1 VGGSEGTDGVLRVAV
16 QAGRTEP
23 VGQAV
28 GLEFGHDGAADPGQ
42 QVERQMGRPAVRRIV
57 TVVVLTVLVG
67 SCSGADNN
75 ETPGPATTQA
85 AATGQIGASFDVG
98 GHKLHLRCEGKGSSG
113 SPTVVYLHG
122 LGGDGSDVKS
132 INTPLAS
139 HARVCTYDRVN
150 VGRSDRVE
158 GRHSGT
164 DSVRDLHALLDAA
177 AVPGPYLL
185 VGFSFGGLLAIMY
198 AGTYPDQ
205 VMGLV
210 SLDGSLPTDDQVD
223 QLIHKDEREQVM
235 AEQEGNQE
243 SVDFYRTTDQAKAL
257 VAEIP
262 DVPVT
267 YLAARPV
274 ELPPNWPVKRM
285 QAFIRAKQVQFTK
298 AVPQG
303 RLVEVQSSHD
313 VDLEQ
318 PELVIKEI
326 NRILD
331 TA

>member
-1 VGGSEGTDGVLRVAV
+1 
-16 QAGRTEP
+16 
-23 VGQAV
+23 
-28 GLEFGHDGAADPGQ
+28 
-42 QVERQMGRPAVRRIV
+42 MRRIV
-57 TVVVLTVLVG
+57 LILVVAVLLG
-67 SCSGADNN
+67 SCSGASD
-75 ETPGPATTQA
+75 GATTPPPASSQA
-85 AATGQIGASFDVG
+85 AATGNINASFDVG
-98 GHKLHLRCEGKGSSG
+98 GHKLHLRCEGAGSPG

-122 LGGDGSDVKS
+122 LGGDGSDIKS

-139 HARVCTYDRVN
+139 QARVCTYDRVN
-150 VGRSDRVE
+150 VGRSDRVT
-158 GRHSGT
+158 GRHSGA
-164 DSVRDLHALLDAA
+164 DSVRDLHTLLDAA

-205 VMGLV
+205 VMGLA

-223 QLIHKDEREQVM
+223 QLIPAAERAQVM
-235 AEQEGNQE
+235 AEQERNQE

-257 VAEIP
+257 VAKVP

-274 ELPPNWPVKRM
+274 ELPPNWPVERM
-285 QAFIRAKQVQFTK
+285 RAFIAAKQVQFTTT
-298 AVPQG
+298 VPNG

-313 VDLEQ
+313 IDLDQ

-326 NRILD
+326 NRILE

>member
-1 VGGSEGTDGVLRVAV
+1 LL
-16 QAGRTEP
+16 GRE
-23 VGQAV
+23 Q
-28 GLEFGHDGAADPGQ
+28 
-42 QVERQMGRPAVRRIV
+42 ER
-57 TVVVLTVLVG
+57 
-67 SCSGADNN
+67 D
-75 ETPGPATTQA
+75 PGPATTQA
-85 AATGQIGASFDVG
+85 TATGDIDGSFDVG
-98 GHKLHLRCEGKGSSG
+98 GHKLHLRCEGNGSPG
-113 SPTVVYLHG
+113 SPTIVYLHG
-122 LGGDGSDVKS
+122 LGGDGSDIES
-132 INTPLAS
+132 INTQLTS
-139 HARVCTYDRVN
+139 RARVCTYDRLN
-150 VGRSDRVE
+150 VGRSDRAG
-158 GRHSGT
+158 GRHSGA

-177 AVPGPYLL
+177 AVRGPYLL

-223 QLIHKDEREQVM
+223 QLIPKDERERVM
-235 AEQEGNQE
+235 AEQDRNQE
-243 SVDFYRTTDQAKAL
+243 SVDFYRTTDLAKPL
-257 VAEIP
+257 VAKVP

-274 ELPPNWPVKRM
+274 ELPPNWPVERM
-285 QAFIRAKQVQFTK
+285 RAFIAAKQLQFTK

-313 VDLEQ
+313 IDLDQ

-326 NRILD
+326 NRILE